1 MFSGA
6 PTQPIQ
12 QPLEAV
18 SKPIND
24 KPQPQSKKE
33 GTGRLSA
40 ELIKVCSHL
49 ANLQIQVHLVHLNY
63 ECSNFLGIHE
73 LTEKQY
79 KKHSKQLDRV
89 GELIRSL
96 DYLLPMCAKGLLKEC
111 KGFNHIESYDPN
123 DMLITYK
130 DNLENFGML
139 CKKVIKTAI
148 KEDAPD
154 VEHYMAELIED
165 AFTASWKI
173 KAGLRNRGSACS
185 LK

>member
-1 MFSGA
+1 MFSGM
-6 PTQPIQ
+6 PIQ
-12 QPLEAV
+12 PVMSTAEKMNEV
-18 SKPIND
+18 VDD
-24 KPQPQSKKE
+24 KPQAQSKKE

-40 ELIKVCSHL
+40 ELIKLCSHL

-63 ECSNFLGIHE
+63 ECSNFIGIHE
-73 LTEKQY
+73 LTKEQY
-79 KKHSKQLDRV
+79 KKHTKQLDRV
-89 GELIRSL
+89 GELVRSL
-96 DYLLPMCAKGLLKEC
+96 DFLLPMCAKGLLKEC

-139 CKKVIKTAI
+139 CKKVIKTAVR
-148 KEDAPD
+148 EDAPD
-154 VEHYMAELIED
+154 VEHYLAELIED